1 MFQFACC
8 LFVFVALSISEAV
21 NPGFRTEIT
30 QKGLDYSQFS
40 LNLDDTSRFVVIS
53 QSKIG
58 VVALVREI
66 GLPRLINEVQSFD
79 IPDQSGE
86 NDGFKW
92 KLSE

>member
-1 MFQFACC
+1 M
-8 LFVFVALSISEAV
+8 FVALSKIEVV

-30 QKGLDYSQFS
+30 QKGLEYSQFS
-40 LNLDDTSRFVVIS
+40 LNFDDMSRFLVIS
-53 QSKIG
+53 QSKFV

-66 GLPRLINEVQSFD
+66 GLSKFMNEVQSFD
-79 IPDQSGE
+79 IPDQTGE

>member
-1 MFQFACC
+1 M
-8 LFVFVALSISEAV
+8 FVALSKIEAV

-30 QKGLDYSQFS
+30 QKGLEYSQFS
-40 LNLDDTSRFVVIS
+40 LNFDDTSRFLVIS
-53 QSKIG
+53 QSKFV

-66 GLPRLINEVQSFD
+66 GPSRFMNEVQSFD
-79 IPDQSGE
+79 IPDQTGE